1 VVDGFTRNP
10 GFSGKENDNRSLTR
24 YLACRTAVITVLLGG
39 AALFYL
45 KEGSA
50 QVGTVSLFSL
60 IAISYAQAFVSALL
74 LKKVS
79 RPFIFSQLQIVW
91 DLLFVTLL
99 VIISG
104 GIESVFPFAYLLII
118 VATSFLLSRRMTV
131 IAAAAAIILFGGVL
145 DLQYYSYLSKLGLH
159 RGDSVSAV
167 YLSTLFVH
175 TIAFFLTAFLSGT
188 LAERWRSS
196 ELRLEQKNIDYAEL
210 EKMNRAILF
219 QINSGLMLINPKS
232 EICSFNRAAVEIT
245 GVSFEEAFGERFD
258 RFFTDLQVDFSPQ
271 AKILKRTECLFLKQ
285 TGEELILG
293 YATTPVNGNL
303 GEYLGVLVTFQ
314 DLTQVKKTE
323 EDLKRIDRL
332 AAVGRMAAGMAHE
345 IRNPLTSI
353 SGSVQLLME
362 AENLKFEDQKL
373 MGIVVREADRLNGL
387 LTDFLNFA
395 RPRPIEKTAVDAT
408 ELVNELVCMLK
419 ADGRFRQMRIETDMP
434 GSLMIDLDRARIIQ
448 ALWDLAINAVEA
460 IEGEGTLR
468 FCITHEPNPQIRV
481 EDDGPGVGEDI
492 QSKIFEPFFSTKDKG
507 SGLGLAA
514 VYTIM
519 EAHQGQLVVE
529 KSPLGGACFVLQ
541 F

>member
-60 IAISYAQAFVSALL
+60 IAISYAQALVSALL

-104 GIESVFPFAYLLII
+104 GIESVFPFSYLLII

-245 GVSFEEAFGERFD
+245 GVSIEEAFGERFD
-258 RFFTDLQVDFSPQ
+258 RFFTDLQVDFSPK
-271 AKILKRTECLFLKQ
+271 AKILKRTECSFLKQ

-362 AENLKFEDQKL
+362 AEGLKSEDQKL

-468 FCITHEPNPQIRV
+468 FCLTHEPQPQIRV